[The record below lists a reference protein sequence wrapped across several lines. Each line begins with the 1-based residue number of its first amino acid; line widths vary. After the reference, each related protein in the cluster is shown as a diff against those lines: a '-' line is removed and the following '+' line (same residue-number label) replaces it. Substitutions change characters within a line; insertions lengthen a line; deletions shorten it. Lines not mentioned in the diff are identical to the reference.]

1 MEKQIKDR
9 FNERILRQ
17 VMQAFA
23 IGADQIQLLDG
34 FESFIYEFKQDE
46 QDYILRI
53 GHSLRRP
60 ENLIRGEVDW
70 INFLHAGGA
79 GVSQAVLAEN
89 GDLVVPVEDDR
100 GDYFLAVAF
109 SKAPGGPPQDDD
121 LHPGFYEDYGRL
133 LGRMH
138 RLSQTY
144 SPPRPAWKRP
154 DWDDPLMLEVLEW
167 LPETEDLVADRDLAL
182 KQYLDSLPRSSE
194 SYGLIHFDAHL
205 GNMFIDGQGQITLFD
220 FDDCNYSW
228 FVNDIAIVLFYIAL
242 GKADP
247 ADFTA
252 DFMSHFLK
260 GYREENQL
268 DAAWLGEIPYF
279 LKLREIDLYAV
290 IHRSFD
296 VENIDH
302 PWVAMYMQDRK
313 PRIENGVPFIDFDFN
328 SL

>member
-9 FNERILRQ
+9 FSKRILEQ
-17 VMQAFA
+17 VIQAY
-23 IGADQIQLLDG
+23 GLRPDQVQLLDG
-34 FESFIYEFKQDE
+34 FESFIYEFRRHE

-70 INFLHAGGA
+70 INYLHAGGA
-79 GVSQAVLAEN
+79 GVSQAILAEN
-89 GDLVVPVEDDR
+89 GDLVVTVEDGR

-109 SKAPGGPPQDDD
+109 RKAPGGPPQEEE

-138 RLSQTY
+138 RLSQSY
-144 SPPRPAWKRP
+144 SPARPSWKRP
-154 DWDDPLMLEVLEW
+154 DWDDPLMLDVLQW
-167 LPETEDLVADRDLAL
+167 MPETENLVADRYLAL
-182 KQYLDSLPRSSE
+182 KHSLDQLPRSSE
-194 SYGLIHFDAHL
+194 SYGLIHFDAHQ
-205 GNMFIDGQGQITLFD
+205 GNMFIDDQGQITLFD

-228 FVNDIAIVLFYIAL
+228 YANDIAIVLFYIAL
-242 GKADP
+242 GKEDP
-247 ADFTA
+247 AAFTTE
-252 DFMSHFLK
+252 FMAHFLN
-260 GYREENQL
+260 GYREENQI

-302 PWVAMYMQDRK
+302 PWVAMFMQDRK
-313 PRIENGVPFIDFDFN
+313 QRIENGVPFIEFDFKE
-328 SL
+328 L